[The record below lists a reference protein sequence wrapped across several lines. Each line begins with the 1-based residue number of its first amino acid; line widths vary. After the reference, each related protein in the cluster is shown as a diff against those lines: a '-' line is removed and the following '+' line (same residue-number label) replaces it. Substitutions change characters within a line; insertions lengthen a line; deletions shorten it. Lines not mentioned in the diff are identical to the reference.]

1 MTNIEELIENL
12 EAEVGSAWQLPMSGG
27 KVLLDIKEIK
37 KLLTQIKEGLPESIV
52 QARRIVEDRSKIIDK
67 ARNDAQGMLKVS
79 EEKIREMLDK
89 HEIVRQAQVRAES
102 IINEANSKAEM
113 LKKTSEE
120 YSAKIIKNLDDM
132 VLGYLEEIKKLKSKF
147 KIED

>member
-67 ARNDAQGMLKVS
+67 ASDEAQT
-79 EEKIREMLDK
+79 
-89 HEIVRQAQVRAES
+89 
-102 IINEANSKAEM
+102 SKAPFQK
-113 LKKTSEE
+113 LK
-120 YSAKIIKNLDDM
+120 I
-132 VLGYLEEIKKLKSKF
+132 YLEVNSFASSFIS
-147 KIED
+147 I